1 MVNASNAQL
10 NAKPAQDL
18 LLIAQVVLVTL
29 NIPMENV
36 NTTVSQMNIFPFQQ
50 SDALNVSKDA
60 KNVFQTRNVLL
71 ANLIT
76 L

>member
-1 MVNASNAQL
+1 
-10 NAKPAQDL
+10 
-18 LLIAQVVLVTL
+18 
-29 NIPMENV
+29 MENV